1 VIYEHE
7 LLRTGMNMIHQ
18 QGNTGLFAAFQA
30 AIVQNCDEVL
40 ELRHD
45 EHTTEGKAWHRAAL
59 ATKQILRSRDESVK
73 AEWLAAYAELP
84 PMEWPGGSESLPVTA
99 TQHSADRVPRSNHWR
114 VRSSGKSRFARW

>member
-1 VIYEHE
+1 MSPNPNGKESNVIYEHE

-45 EHTTEGKAWHRAAL
+45 EHPTGGRAGPRAGW
-59 ATKQILRSRDESVK
+59 ATKQIRRSRDRRGK
-73 AEWLAAYAELP
+73 AEWLAAYADP
-84 PMEWPGGSESLPVTA
+84 PPRKGPGESESLPVTA
-99 TQHSADRVPRSNHWR
+99 TQHA
-114 VRSSGKSRFARW
+114 A